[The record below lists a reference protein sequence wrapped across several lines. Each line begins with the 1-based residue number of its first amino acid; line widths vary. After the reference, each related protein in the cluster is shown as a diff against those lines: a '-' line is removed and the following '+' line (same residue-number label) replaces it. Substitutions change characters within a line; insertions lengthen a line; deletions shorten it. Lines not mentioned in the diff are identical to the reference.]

1 MPNRADLVLEGG
13 GVRGFGAAGAVIRL
27 LEEGYTFPRVAG
39 TSVGAIVAAFTA
51 AGMSAGHL
59 RDLIERL
66 DLRRIPDRYP
76 PPVPFLSEGLALW
89 TRRGAYRG
97 DWIHNFIGEELA
109 ALGVETF
116 GDLRREDSGADP
128 ATYPQQSYKLVVM
141 ATDITHGRLLRLPW
155 DYHRFHLPPDEQ
167 LVADAVRAS
176 LSIPFYFRP
185 RTLTDRETG
194 ETSVLVDGGVL
205 SNFAIECFD
214 RTDGKEARW
223 PTFGVRI
230 IPDLPESIGQLFPV
244 LSLVMSPPLR
254 LLQEV
259 VSTGLVGHDQT
270 HLDRPGVR
278 DRCMT
283 VDCSGVCITD
293 FTLGKEGRSALLDMG
308 LQAADDFLLEW
319 RKRHPDGP

>member
-1 MPNRADLVLEGG
+1 MPNTADLVLEGG

-39 TSVGAIVAAFTA
+39 TSVGAIVAAFAA
-51 AGMSAGHL
+51 AGMSAAKL

-66 DLRRIPDRYP
+66 ELRRVPDRFP
-76 PPVPFLSEGLALW
+76 PSVPFLSEGVALW

-97 DWIHNFIGEELA
+97 DWIHRLIREELA

-128 ATYPQQSYKLVVM
+128 ATSPEQCYKLVVM
-141 ATDITHGRLLRLPW
+141 TTDVTHGRLLRLPW
-155 DYHRFHLPPDEQ
+155 DYHLLHLPPDEQ
-167 LVADAVRAS
+167 SVADAVRAS
-176 LSIPFYFRP
+176 LSIPFYFQP
-185 RTLTDRETG
+185 RTLTDPETG

-214 RTDGKEARW
+214 RTDGKKARW

-230 IPDLPESIGQLFPV
+230 IPDLPASIGQLFPV

-283 VDCSGVCITD
+283 VDCSGVGITD
-293 FTLGKEGRSALLDMG
+293 FTLDKEGRRALLDMG
-308 LQAADDFLLEW
+308 LEAAGDFLLEW
-319 RKRHPDGP
+319 RKRHPDSP